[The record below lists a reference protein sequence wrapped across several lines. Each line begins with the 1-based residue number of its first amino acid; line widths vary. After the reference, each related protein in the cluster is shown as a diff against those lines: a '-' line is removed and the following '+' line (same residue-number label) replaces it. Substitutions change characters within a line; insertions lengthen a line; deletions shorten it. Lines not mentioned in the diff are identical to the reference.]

1 MKIMNNLDKDLIVR
15 KSLHNRE
22 IVKIEFGFLSS
33 SCCYYEKIDYE
44 IRLEINQCFEGFFN
58 VISMEFNEK
67 NYNRKLVLDEM
78 IKEKNV
84 FKQRFSLNF
93 EKFIPGDVFTL
104 QGLEISS
111 EKRYF
116 LMN

>member
-1 MKIMNNLDKDLIVR
+1 
-15 KSLHNRE
+15 
-22 IVKIEFGFLSS
+22 
-33 SCCYYEKIDYE
+33 
-44 IRLEINQCFEGFFN
+44 
-58 VISMEFNEK
+58 
-67 NYNRKLVLDEM
+67 LDEM